1 MDSEKKI
8 EETKNDLDQTDAHAM
23 EKDESPAATEEIKDV
38 KKDKPAAKS
47 KKKKEVSVKDL
58 KKIVGELK
66 EKREEA
72 RKAKDK
78 QLITILKRKIN
89 RTRKKMRKL
98 ARA

>member
-1 MDSEKKI
+1 MDSEKKM
-8 EETKNDLDQTDAHAM
+8 EDVKDDLDQA
-23 EKDESPAATEEIKDV
+23 AATEEIK
-38 KKDKPAAKS
+38 KAEKDKPAAKS
-47 KKKKEVSVKDL
+47 KKKKELSVKDL
-58 KKIVGELK
+58 KKVVGELK

-98 ARA
+98 ARS